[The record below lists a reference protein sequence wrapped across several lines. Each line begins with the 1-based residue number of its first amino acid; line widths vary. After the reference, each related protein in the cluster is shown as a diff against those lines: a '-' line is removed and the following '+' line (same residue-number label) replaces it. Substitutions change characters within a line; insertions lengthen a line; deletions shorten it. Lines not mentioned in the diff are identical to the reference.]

1 MIHIKKKQ
9 DCCGCAAC
17 VQVCPKQCIEMRA
30 DNEGFFYPKVCTVN
44 CTNCDLCEKVCPVI
58 NKNESRVPVN
68 TVAAINT
75 DENVRMK
82 SSSGGIFSLLAKIV
96 IEQDGVVFG
105 VRFDNEWNVI
115 HDYIDK
121 EEDLDH
127 FCGSKYVQSH
137 IGNAFSQ
144 VRSYLQAGRMVL
156 FSGTPC
162 QVAGLYKYLR
172 KAYGNLVTVDFVCH
186 GVPSQKVWQSYLN
199 YELKMKQGQTG
210 EGEFKSF
217 KKISFRNKTN
227 GWKKYNIELIFSDSQ
242 RYMQYFAE
250 NPYMIGFINNLYLR
264 PSCYHCAFRSFRSH
278 SNFTLADFWGVEN
291 IHPEIDDDKGV
302 SVLFVN
308 DNNAYVEKL
317 LNRISYKKVSFDD
330 VVLGNRSIVSSYDCP
345 QYRHLFFKKLSLGF
359 DFNLSILKPNLF
371 DRVMMKI
378 ERTFQNKC

>member
-1 MIHIKKKQ
+1 M
-9 DCCGCAAC
+9 A
-17 VQVCPKQCIEMRA
+17 
-30 DNEGFFYPKVCTVN
+30 
-44 CTNCDLCEKVCPVI
+44 VI
-58 NKNESRVPVN
+58 
-68 TVAAINT
+68 
-75 DENVRMK
+75 
-82 SSSGGIFSLLAKIV
+82 
-96 IEQDGVVFG
+96 
-105 VRFDNEWNVI
+105 
-115 HDYIDK
+115 
-121 EEDLDH
+121 
-127 FCGSKYVQSH
+127 
-137 IGNAFSQ
+137 
-144 VRSYLQAGRMVL
+144 
-156 FSGTPC
+156 
-162 QVAGLYKYLR
+162 
-172 KAYGNLVTVDFVCH
+172 
-186 GVPSQKVWQSYLN
+186 LN

-217 KKISFRNKTN
+217 KNISFRNKTN

>member
-1 MIHIKKKQ
+1 
-9 DCCGCAAC
+9 
-17 VQVCPKQCIEMRA
+17 MRA

-172 KAYGNLVTVDFVCH
+172 KDYGNLVTVDFVCH

-345 QYRHLFFKKLSLGF
+345 QYRHLFVEKLL
-359 DFNLSILKPNLF
+359 
-371 DRVMMKI
+371 
-378 ERTFQNKC
+378 

>member
-82 SSSGGIFSLLAKIV
+82 SSSGGVFSLLAKIV

-172 KAYGNLVTVDFVCH
+172 KDYGNLVTVDFVCH

-199 YELKMKQGQTG
+199 CELKMKQGQTG

-278 SNFTLADFWGVEN
+278 SWGW
-291 IHPEIDDDKGV
+291 
-302 SVLFVN
+302 
-308 DNNAYVEKL
+308 
-317 LNRISYKKVSFDD
+317 
-330 VVLGNRSIVSSYDCP
+330 
-345 QYRHLFFKKLSLGF
+345 GF
-359 DFNLSILKPNLF
+359 
-371 DRVMMKI
+371 RCAC
-378 ERTFQNKC
+378 RC

>member
-44 CTNCDLCEKVCPVI
+44 CINCDLCEKVCPVI

-172 KAYGNLVTVDFVCH
+172 KDYGNLVTVDFVCH

-302 SVLFVN
+302 SVLFVMIIM
-308 DNNAYVEKL
+308 L
-317 LNRISYKKVSFDD
+317 
-330 VVLGNRSIVSSYDCP
+330 
-345 QYRHLFFKKLSLGF
+345 
-359 DFNLSILKPNLF
+359 
-371 DRVMMKI
+371 
-378 ERTFQNKC
+378 T

>member
-44 CTNCDLCEKVCPVI
+44 CINCDLCEKVCPVI

-127 FCGSKYVQSH
+127 FCGSKYVQSQYWKCVFASSF
-137 IGNAFSQ
+137 IFASRKDGLVFWYALSGSRNCINI
-144 VRSYLQAGRMVL
+144 YGRIM
-156 FSGTPC
+156 G
-162 QVAGLYKYLR
+162 
-172 KAYGNLVTVDFVCH
+172 
-186 GVPSQKVWQSYLN
+186 
-199 YELKMKQGQTG
+199 
-210 EGEFKSF
+210 
-217 KKISFRNKTN
+217 I
-227 GWKKYNIELIFSDSQ
+227 
-242 RYMQYFAE
+242 
-250 NPYMIGFINNLYLR
+250 
-264 PSCYHCAFRSFRSH
+264 
-278 SNFTLADFWGVEN
+278 
-291 IHPEIDDDKGV
+291 
-302 SVLFVN
+302 
-308 DNNAYVEKL
+308 
-317 LNRISYKKVSFDD
+317 
-330 VVLGNRSIVSSYDCP
+330 
-345 QYRHLFFKKLSLGF
+345 
-359 DFNLSILKPNLF
+359 
-371 DRVMMKI
+371 
-378 ERTFQNKC
+378 